1 MKTQQ
6 QLPIRTVV
14 SKLEES
20 IQKLTATISKQQTTI
35 DALQEK
41 VETCELKID
50 SLEKENVRLKS
61 GNSTIESSEN
71 SDVAT
76 EATLER
82 ELSLILSPKTDNDKK
97 ANQQPT
103 TSESE
108 MKRERKRRFEE
119 LKASLSST
127 SSANATSSTLSS
139 GKTTQSSS
147 NIHKRSRK
155 QGDDACVRRKAL
167 GDVSNKAVVG
177 TKDSN
182 SRVSKKSNSLRS
194 IDMSGQRRTQQQS
207 KRLSMSLSK
216 QRSSSS
222 VVQRKRERKRE
233 LEGLRILLRST
244 TTSEEAFLAITPTN
258 QDDGK
263 PECNEQNNNDAG
275 KNENDH
281 GFFPSRTKN
290 QKFDIYTENWYAVSI
305 HFGDFA
311 ILFNYTLENA
321 SMGKHKF

>member
-108 MKRERKRRFEE
+108 TNPTSIFLSLLLNIKDAESKIIEIIKNGWHIN
-119 LKASLSST
+119 LK
-127 SSANATSSTLSS
+127 
-139 GKTTQSSS
+139 KW
-147 NIHKRSRK
+147 
-155 QGDDACVRRKAL
+155 
-167 GDVSNKAVVG
+167 
-177 TKDSN
+177 TKCLEI
-182 SRVSKKSNSLRS
+182 LR
-194 IDMSGQRRTQQQS
+194 
-207 KRLSMSLSK
+207 
-216 QRSSSS
+216 
-222 VVQRKRERKRE
+222 
-233 LEGLRILLRST
+233 
-244 TTSEEAFLAITPTN
+244 P
-258 QDDGK
+258 
-263 PECNEQNNNDAG
+263 
-275 KNENDH
+275 
-281 GFFPSRTKN
+281 
-290 QKFDIYTENWYAVSI
+290 
-305 HFGDFA
+305 
-311 ILFNYTLENA
+311 
-321 SMGKHKF
+321 